1 MKKIWQFKDNE
12 AAETDA
18 IDMKPYKGTGK
29 FFDDVETLSRMFN
42 IKVHPALKPPVKE
55 DFHKEGGS

>member
-1 MKKIWQFKDNE
+1 
-12 AAETDA
+12 
-18 IDMKPYKGTGK
+18 MKPYKATGK

-55 DFHKEGGS
+55 DFHKESGS